1 VPEQATPLVELV
13 TATVALEHDTLLA
26 TLGTPLPLA
35 ATLETAPD
43 ALTLELAFVQGL
55 RGPPGPPGPDANALL
70 LLSSGPLSALRVVRA
85 LDGEHVVAASALV
98 RADAHGIIGVTRTS
112 AGAAEE
118 PVFVVGLGE
127 LEDAAWSFLPQRPV
141 FVGATG
147 ELTQTLDPSWAF
159 VIAVGVAMSA
169 TKVWVRVQA
178 PTFVAREGG

>member
-1 VPEQATPLVELV
+1 VADAQELVELV
-13 TATVALEHDTLLA
+13 TATVALERDTLLA
-26 TLGTPLPLA
+26 TLGTRAPLSASLQ
-35 ATLETAPD
+35 TETRFASVD
-43 ALTLELAFVQGL
+43 LGQVQAM

-127 LEDAAWSFLPQRPV
+127 LEDAAWSFLPLRPV
-141 FVGATG
+141 FVGAAG

-159 VIAVGVAMSA
+159 VSAVGVAMSA

-178 PTFVAREGG
+178 PVFVAREGG